1 MKYENAEAL
10 AAEIRSRDTWDL
22 DELAELCRL
31 ADMEEQWAEADGDS
45 FESIAFAAA
54 EKLGVEIA

>member
-22 DELAELCRL
+22 DGLAEPCRL
-31 ADMEEQWAEADGDS
+31 ADMEEQWSKADGDS
-45 FESIAFAAA
+45 FESVAFVDDGQPSEEA
-54 EKLGVEIA
+54 

>member
-1 MKYENAEAL
+1 MKYETAEAL

-31 ADMEEQWAEADGDS
+31 ADMEEQWSEADGDS
-45 FESIAFAAA
+45 FESVAFAAA